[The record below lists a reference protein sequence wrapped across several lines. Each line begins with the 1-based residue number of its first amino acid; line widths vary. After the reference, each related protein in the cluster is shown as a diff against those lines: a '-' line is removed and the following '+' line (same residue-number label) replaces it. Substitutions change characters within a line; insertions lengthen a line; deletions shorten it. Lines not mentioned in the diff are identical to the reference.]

1 MTRSNSGFV
10 LCVSGI
16 ALMCGMDAVAKALG
30 ASFSPF
36 QIVFMRYLGAAL
48 WLGLWIGLTKGAWPR
63 IGDIG
68 RQALRAVMLVATA
81 SLFFFAVT
89 HLPLAVVAA
98 LGMTAPVYMTLLG
111 ALFLKEKM
119 GKWAWLA
126 LALGISGSA
135 VIVLGG
141 GALGAGSAAGGDPLA
156 WAAAVLAPV
165 VYAATMALLKH
176 HSGQEE
182 PAAMSLGQSLIAALL
197 VLPLAFGALPEI
209 TMPLAGQAILIGFLG
224 AVGFLLLLHGLKRM
238 PVSAFAVLDY
248 SGLVW
253 AALFGFVFFHEVP
266 GLQFW
271 LGALLIIA
279 ACALNTRRPAPEPI
293 VEH

>member
-1 MTRSNSGFV
+1 MIRSRSGFF
-10 LCVSGI
+10 LCVVGI

-36 QIVFMRYLGAAL
+36 QVVFMRYLGAAL
-48 WLGLWIGLTKGAWPR
+48 WLAIWIGLTRGSWPR
-63 IGDIG
+63 LDDLG

-89 HLPLAVVAA
+89 RLPLAVVAA

-111 ALFLKEKM
+111 ALLFKERM
-119 GKWAWLA
+119 GRAAWLA
-126 LALGISGSA
+126 LALGLAGSA
-135 VIVLGG
+135 VIILAG
-141 GALGAGSAAGGDPLA
+141 GALSAGTLAGGDMAA
-156 WAAAVLAPV
+156 WAAALLAPLT
-165 VYAATMALLKH
+165 YAATMAVLKH

-197 VLPLAFGALPEI
+197 VLPLAFESWPEI
-209 TMPLAGQAILIGFLG
+209 TLGLGGQAVLIGFLG
-224 AVGFLLLLHGLKRM
+224 AVGFLLLLHGLKHM

-253 AALFGFVFFHEVP
+253 AALFGFAFFGEIP
-266 GLQFW
+266 ALQFW
-271 LGALLIIA
+271 PGALLIVG
-279 ACALNTRRPAPEPI
+279 ACLLNSRRGTEPARAG
-293 VEH
+293 

>member
-1 MTRSNSGFV
+1 MTRSNTGFV

-30 ASFSPF
+30 AAFSPF

-48 WLGLWIGLTKGAWPR
+48 WLGLWILLSRGRWPR
-63 IGDIG
+63 LDDLG

-81 SLFFFAVT
+81 SMFFFAVAR
-89 HLPLAVVAA
+89 LPLAVVAA

-111 ALFLKEKM
+111 ALLFKERM
-119 GKWAWLA
+119 GGGAWLA
-126 LALGISGSA
+126 LALGLTGSA
-135 VIVLGG
+135 IIILGG
-141 GALGAGSAAGGDPLA
+141 GPLDAGIAAGGDPLA
-156 WAAAVLAPV
+156 WAAALLAPLT
-165 VYAATMALLKH
+165 YAATMALLKH

-197 VLPLAFGALPEI
+197 VLPLALGQLPEI
-209 TMPLAGQAILIGFLG
+209 TAPLAGQAVLIGFLG
-224 AVGFLLLLHGLKRM
+224 ALGFLLLLHGLRLM

-253 AALFGFVFFHEVP
+253 AALFGVIFFSEVP

-271 LGALLIIA
+271 FGALLTVG
-279 ACALNTRRPAPEPI
+279 ACAVNSRRPAGEAAA
-293 VEH
+293 V

>member
-1 MTRSNSGFV
+1 MISRNTGFV

-30 ASFSPF
+30 ASFSAF

-48 WLGLWIGLTKGAWPR
+48 WLALWILLSRGTWPR
-63 IGDIG
+63 INDVG

-81 SLFFFAVT
+81 TMFFFAVGR
-89 HLPLAVVAA
+89 LPLAVVAA

-111 ALFLKEKM
+111 ALLFKERM
-119 GKWAWLA
+119 GAGAWLA
-126 LALGISGSA
+126 LALGLAGSA
-135 VIVLGG
+135 IIILGG
-141 GALGAGSAAGGDPLA
+141 GALDAGAAAGGDPLA
-156 WAAAVLAPV
+156 WAAALLAPLT
-165 VYAATMALLKH
+165 YAATMALLKH
-176 HSGQEE
+176 HSGNEE

-209 TMPLAGQAILIGFLG
+209 TLPLAGQAVLVGFLG

-253 AALFGFVFFHEVP
+253 AALFGLVFFNEIP

-271 LGALLIIA
+271 LGALLIVA
-279 ACALNTRRPAPEPI
+279 ACVVNGRRPAPS
-293 VEH
+293 VSRR

>member
-1 MTRSNSGFV
+1 MTRGNSGFV

-48 WLGLWIGLTKGAWPR
+48 WLALWIFSSKGAWPR
-63 IGDIG
+63 IDDIG

-89 HLPLAVVAA
+89 HLPLAAVAA

-111 ALFLKEKM
+111 ALFLKENM
-119 GKWAWLA
+119 RGGAWLA
-126 LALGISGSA
+126 LALGIAGSA

-141 GALGAGSAAGGDPLA
+141 GALETSSPLGGAPLA
-156 WAAAVLAPV
+156 WTAAALAPV
-165 VYAATMALLKH
+165 AYAVTMALLKH

-197 VLPLAFGALPEI
+197 VLPLAFGPLPEI
-209 TMPLAGQAILIGFLG
+209 NASLAGQSALIGFLG
-224 AVGFLLLLHGLKRM
+224 ALGFLLLLHGLKRM

-253 AALFGFVFFHEVP
+253 AAFFGFIFFQEVP

-271 LGALLIIA
+271 LGALLIVS
-279 ACALNTRRPAPEPI
+279 ACALNARRPAPELV

>member
-1 MTRSNSGFV
+1 MTSRNTGFV

-30 ASFSPF
+30 ASFSAF

-48 WLGLWIGLTKGAWPR
+48 WLALWILLSRGSWPR
-63 IGDIG
+63 VTDLG

-81 SLFFFAVT
+81 TMFFFAVGR
-89 HLPLAVVAA
+89 LPLAVVAA

-111 ALFLKEKM
+111 ALLFRERM
-119 GKWAWLA
+119 GGGAWLA
-126 LALGISGSA
+126 LVLGLAGSA
-135 VIVLGG
+135 IIILGG
-141 GALGAGSAAGGDPLA
+141 GALDAGAASGGDSLA
-156 WAAAVLAPV
+156 WAAALLAPLT
-165 VYAATMALLKH
+165 YAATMALLKH
-176 HSGQEE
+176 HSGNEE

-209 TMPLAGQAILIGFLG
+209 TLLLAGQAALVGFLG

-248 SGLVW
+248 TGLVW
-253 AALFGFVFFHEVP
+253 AALFGLVFFNEIP

-271 LGALLIIA
+271 FGALLIVA
-279 ACALNTRRPAPEPI
+279 ACVVNGRRPAEAPAAA
-293 VEH
+293 